1 MQNHEF
7 YFHVHVPYRC
17 GFKPTPVYKPAP
29 INCLRAN
36 LHLQSHQNII
46 HFPNFTPMLKSNL
59 PPHHPYLTH
68 YINLVKQDELL
79 SALEAS
85 LVFLS
90 ELSVSDFQGKELYS
104 YADGKWTVQEVLQ
117 HIIDT
122 ERVMTYRA
130 MRFARKD
137 ATELPGFDENSFSD
151 NSFANMRSMQ
161 NILDELVLMRK
172 STIALYQSFNEEQLL
187 FLGTANGNKNCAA
200 TIGFFTIGHAL
211 HHLNVLQ
218 ERYGIILRY
227 SHQ

>member
-1 MQNHEF
+1 
-7 YFHVHVPYRC
+7 
-17 GFKPTPVYKPAP
+17 
-29 INCLRAN
+29 
-36 LHLQSHQNII
+36 
-46 HFPNFTPMLKSNL
+46 MLKSNL

-79 SALEAS
+79 PALEAS
-85 LVFLS
+85 LVFIS
-90 ELSVSDFQGKELYS
+90 ELSINDFQGKELYA
-104 YADGKWTVQEVLQ
+104 YADGKWTTQEVLQ

-122 ERVMTYRA
+122 ERIMAYRA

-151 NSFANMRSMQ
+151 NSFANTRSMQ
-161 NILDELVLMRK
+161 HILDELVLMRK

-211 HHLNVLQ
+211 HHFLVLKNQYSLSLNV
-218 ERYGIILRY
+218 
-227 SHQ
+227 